1 MTPRETKITNRKR
14 QIKACSENMKE
25 RKVKD
30 MQVKG
35 VNLGNW
41 LVLEKWMSPG
51 LFEGTTAED
60 EHNLPLQ
67 LPKEVYEARIKMHRS
82 EYITERDFTRI
93 KSLGLD
99 TVRIPVPY
107 FIFGDREPF
116 IGCIGELDNAFNWAE
131 RYGLQ
136 ILIDLHTAPGSQNG
150 FDNGGESGVCI
161 WSQQPDE
168 VEFELSVLE
177 RLAERYGQRKG
188 LWGIEIINEPV
199 LENMWEGMHVQE
211 RYPAVDAERGARS
224 KPNTIEFIRQFYLDA
239 YDRIRKHMPE
249 DKYVVFHD
257 AFRLKAWK
265 NFMRED
271 KYRGVVLDTHQ
282 YLMMA
287 ELYGCEQTVEGY
299 VGYVKNLQKDIEEM
313 KEYFPVICGEWC
325 LFNSLAVGQDTK
337 GGQTVLNGV
346 EGLDQ
351 EVVSDER
358 KKEIY
363 NAVAKAQL
371 EAWKAGNGYFYW
383 SWKLLT
389 DTVNTP
395 GWVGW
400 DSWDL
405 GRCVDFGWFPVEEA

>member
-1 MTPRETKITNRKR
+1 MI
-14 QIKACSENMKE
+14 MK
-25 RKVKD
+25 VN
-30 MQVKG
+30 G

-60 EHNLPLQ
+60 EYYLPTQ
-67 LPKEVYEARIKMHRS
+67 LSKEVYEARIKMHRS

-93 KSLGLD
+93 KAIGMD

-116 IGCIGELDNAFNWAE
+116 IGCVEELDRAFNWAE
-131 RYGLQ
+131 RYGLK
-136 ILIDLHTAPGSQNG
+136 ILIDLHTAPDSQNG
-150 FDNGGESGVCI
+150 FDNGGISGVCK

-177 RLAERYGQRKG
+177 RLAQRYGQRSG
-188 LWGIEIINEPV
+188 LWGIEILNEPI
-199 LENMWEGMHVQE
+199 LEDMWEIMHVPE
-211 RYPAVDAERGARS
+211 RYPAADPEKAKGT
-224 KPNTIEFIRQFYLDA
+224 KPNTMEFIRQFYLDA
-239 YDRIRKHMPE
+239 YDRIRKYMPE

-265 NFMRED
+265 DFMRDE
-271 KYRGVVLDTHQ
+271 KYKNVVLDTHQ
-282 YLMMA
+282 YLMVA
-287 ELYGCEQTVEGY
+287 EMNGCSQTVEGY
-299 VGYVKNLQKDIEEM
+299 VEYVKNLQKDIEEM
-313 KEYFPVICGEWC
+313 QRYFPVICGEWC

-337 GGQTVLNGV
+337 GGQSVLNGV
-346 EGLDQ
+346 EGLIQ
-351 EVVSDER
+351 EVVSDGQ

-363 NAVAKAQL
+363 RALAKAQL
-371 EAWKAGNGYFYW
+371 EAWNAGSGHFYW
-383 SWKLLT
+383 SYKLLT

-395 GWVGW
+395 GWIGW

-405 GRCVDFGWFPVEEA
+405 GRCVDFGWFPVKEA